1 MAAYQSLF
9 MLIAGFA
16 LIALA
21 SKQIG
26 QFFTRFKLPLISGFL
41 FTGIIAGPFIFD
53 FISVEAT
60 KRLRFVDEF
69 SLAFIA
75 FVAGSELYLKE
86 LRSRFKSIK
95 LVSVG
100 IVVSTFI
107 LGSLTVFVLADF
119 MPFMQG
125 LPVTGRIAIAILA
138 GAILVARSPSS
149 AVAIIKEL
157 RAKGPFTQT
166 VMGVTVVTDV
176 LVIILFAVNASTAD
190 ALLTGLQF
198 NLTFIVLLLVE
209 LTAAVAGGYVVGR
222 ILQRILSSRI
232 NHSVKIGGILLTGY
246 AVFTVTV
253 WIRRVT
259 HDTLPFEVFIEP
271 LLICM
276 IGSFWLINRTDA
288 RDEFLKTLHEV
299 GPLVYIAF
307 FTLTGASLTLNILA
321 DIWPITL
328 LLVAVRLVVIFIGS
342 FTGGVLAGDPV
353 VHSRVSW
360 MAYITQAGVGLGLA
374 KEVGGAFPAWGPAFA
389 TLMISTIVVNQLVGP
404 TLFKWALV
412 WVKEARPRAK
422 KSEPNQIH
430 SAMIFGSDSQ
440 SLALARQLRAHDW
453 EVKIAYSQAEEIE
466 NVTSSYFDV
475 QPMPGLSLSELQAFG
490 VGEAGAV
497 VAMLSDEENHRI
509 CELAH
514 EHFGTDTLIVRLND
528 LANYDRFRELGAFTV
543 RPSTAIISL
552 LDHFVRAPSSVSLLL
567 GMEENHDI
575 IDLEV
580 RNPNLAGMVVRDLR
594 LPSDALILSV
604 RRAGHIII
612 THGYT
617 ELQIGDWVTV
627 VGSLESLE
635 ELELRFGAYSPSS
648 HTVYSLRH
656 ELTAGKDAVGETR

>member
-1 MAAYQSLF
+1 MAAYQNLF
-9 MLIAGFA
+9 MFVAGFV

-26 QFFTRFKLPLISGFL
+26 QFFTKFKLPLISGFL

-53 FISVEAT
+53 FISIEAT
-60 KRLRFVDEF
+60 ERLRFVDEF

-86 LRSRFKSIK
+86 LRGRFKSIK

-107 LGSLTVFVLADF
+107 LGSLTVLVLADF
-119 MPFMQG
+119 MPFMRG
-125 LPVTGRIAIAILA
+125 LPATGRIAIAILA

-176 LVIILFAVNASTAD
+176 LVIILFAVNASIAD

-209 LTAAVAGGYVVGR
+209 LTAAVVGGYVVGR

-232 NHSVKIGGILLTGY
+232 NHGTKIVGILLTGY
-246 AVFTVTV
+246 AVFAVSV
-253 WIRRVT
+253 WIRHVT

-271 LLICM
+271 LLVCM
-276 IGSFWLINRTDA
+276 IGSCWLINRTDA

-307 FTLTGASLTLNILA
+307 FTLTGASLTLDILA

-328 LLVAVRLVVIFIGS
+328 LLVAVRLAVIFIGS
-342 FTGGVLAGDPV
+342 FTGGVLAGDPMTYN
-353 VHSRVSW
+353 RVSW

-389 TLMISTIVVNQLVGP
+389 TLMISTIVVNQLIGP

-422 KSEPNQIH
+422 KSEPDQIH
-430 SAMIFGSDSQ
+430 SAIIFGSDSQ

-453 EVKIAYSQAEEIE
+453 EVKVAYSQTEEIE
-466 NVTSSYFDV
+466 DVTSSCFDA
-475 QPMPGLSLSELQAFG
+475 QPMPGLSQSELQTFG

-497 VAMLSDEENHRI
+497 VAMLSDEENYRI

-514 EHFGTDTLIVRLND
+514 EHFETDNLVVRLND
-528 LANYDRFRELGAFTV
+528 LANYDRFRALGAFTV

-580 RNPNLAGMVVRDLR
+580 RNPNLAGLAVRDLR
-594 LPSDALILSV
+594 LPSDALIVSV

-635 ELELRFGAYSPSS
+635 ELELRFGEYSPAS
-648 HTVYSLRH
+648 HAVYSLRH
-656 ELTAGKDAVGETR
+656 ELAVGKDAPS

>member
-9 MLIAGFA
+9 MLVAGFT
-16 LIALA
+16 LVALA

-41 FTGIIAGPFIFD
+41 FTGIIAGPFIFN
-53 FISVEAT
+53 FVSVEAT
-60 KRLRFVDEF
+60 ERLRFVDEL

-95 LVSVG
+95 LVSIG
-100 IVVSTFI
+100 ITISTFI
-107 LGSLTVFVLADF
+107 LGSLSVFVLADF
-119 MPFMQG
+119 MPFMRG
-125 LPVTGRIAIAILA
+125 FPIASRIAIATLA

-176 LVIILFAVNASTAD
+176 LVIILFAVNSSIAD
-190 ALLTGLQF
+190 ALFTGLRL
-198 NLTFIVLLLVE
+198 NLGFIVLLCVE
-209 LTAAVAGGYVVGR
+209 LTAAVASGYVVGK
-222 ILQRILSSRI
+222 ILQWILSSRI
-232 NHSVKIGGILLTGY
+232 NHTVKIGGILLTGY
-246 AVFTVTV
+246 AVFVISV
-253 WIRRVT
+253 GIRHFT
-259 HDTLPFEVFIEP
+259 HDRLPFEVFIEP
-271 LLICM
+271 LLVCM
-276 IGSFWLINRTDA
+276 VGSFWLINRTNS
-288 RDEFLKTLHEV
+288 RDEFLKALHEV
-299 GPLVYIAF
+299 GPLVYVAF
-307 FTLTGASLTLNILA
+307 FTLTGASLTLDILA
-321 DIWPITL
+321 DLWPIAL
-328 LLVAVRLVVIFIGS
+328 LLVGVRLGVIFIGS
-342 FTGGVLAGDPV
+342 FTGGVLAGDPMT
-353 VHSRVSW
+353 HNRVSW

-374 KEVGGAFPAWGPAFA
+374 KEVEGVFPAWGPAFA
-389 TLMISTIVVNQLVGP
+389 TLMISTIVVNQIIGP
-404 TLFKWALV
+404 AFFKWALG

-422 KSEPNQIH
+422 KSEPDQIH
-430 SAMIFGSDSQ
+430 SAIIFGSDSQ

-453 EVKIAYSQAEEIE
+453 EVKVAYGQTEGIKSMA
-466 NVTSSYFDV
+466 SSYFDV
-475 QPMPGLSLSELQAFG
+475 QPMPGFSLDELQAFG

-497 VAMLSDEENHRI
+497 VTMLSDEENYRI
-509 CELAH
+509 CELAC
-514 EHFGTDTLIVRLND
+514 EHFETDNLVVRLND

-575 IDLEV
+575 IDLEIS
-580 RNPNLAGMVVRDLR
+580 NPNLAGMAVRDLR

-635 ELELRFGAYSPSS
+635 ALELRFGEYSPSL
-648 HTVYSLRH
+648 HTTYPLRRK
-656 ELTAGKDAVGETR
+656 LVLGKDAVGETP

>member
-1 MAAYQSLF
+1 MAAYQNLF
-9 MLIAGFA
+9 MFIAGFT

-26 QFFTRFKLPLISGFL
+26 QLFTRFKLPLISGFL

-60 KRLRFVDEF
+60 ERLRFVDEL

-75 FVAGSELYLKE
+75 FVAGGELHLKE

-95 LVSVG
+95 LVSIG
-100 IVVSTFI
+100 IVVSTLI

-119 MPFMQG
+119 MPFMRG
-125 LPVTGRIAIAILA
+125 FPVASRVAIAILA

-166 VMGVTVVTDV
+166 AMGVTVVTDV
-176 LVIILFAVNASTAD
+176 LVIILFSVNSSIAD
-190 ALLTGLQF
+190 ALLTGLRF
-198 NLTFIVLLLVE
+198 NLTFVILLFVE
-209 LTAAVAGGYVVGR
+209 LMAALAGGYVVGR
-222 ILQRILSSRI
+222 ILQQILSSRI
-232 NHSVKIGGILLTGY
+232 NHIAKIVGILLTGY
-246 AVFTVTV
+246 AVFAVFTG
-253 WIRRVT
+253 IRHFT
-259 HDTLPFEVFIEP
+259 HDRLPFEVFVEP
-271 LLICM
+271 LLVCM

-299 GPLVYIAF
+299 GPLIYIAF
-307 FTLTGASLTLNILA
+307 FTLTGASLTLDILA
-321 DIWPITL
+321 DIWPMTL
-328 LLVAVRLVVIFIGS
+328 LLVAVRLVGIFIGS
-342 FTGGVLAGDPV
+342 FAGGVLAGEPMTYN
-353 VHSRVSW
+353 RVSW

-374 KEVGGAFPAWGPAFA
+374 KEVGGVFPSWGPAFA
-389 TLMISTIVVNQLVGP
+389 TLMISIIMVNQVIGP
-404 TLFKWALV
+404 AFCKWALV
-412 WVKEARPRAK
+412 WVREARPHAK
-422 KSEPNQIH
+422 KSDPDQIH
-430 SAMIFGSDSQ
+430 SAIIFGSDSQ

-453 EVKIAYSQAEEIE
+453 EVKVAHRQTGEMK
-466 NVTSSYFDV
+466 NVASLYFDV
-475 QPMPGLSLSELQAFG
+475 QPMPGFSLDELQAFG
-490 VGEAGAV
+490 VREAGAV
-497 VAMLSDEENHRI
+497 VAMLSDEENYRI
-509 CELAH
+509 CELVH
-514 EHFGTDTLIVRLND
+514 EHFETDNLVVRLND
-528 LANYDRFRELGAFTV
+528 LANYDHFRELGAFTV

-580 RNPNLAGMVVRDLR
+580 RNPNLAGMTVRDLR

-617 ELQIGDWVTV
+617 DLQIGDWVTV

-635 ELELRFGAYSPSS
+635 ALELRFGEYSPSL
-648 HTVYSLRH
+648 HMTYPLQH
-656 ELTAGKDAVGETR
+656 ELVLKKDATG

>member
-1 MAAYQSLF
+1 MAVYQNLF
-9 MLIAGFA
+9 MFIAGFT

-60 KRLRFVDEF
+60 ERLRFVDEL

-95 LVSVG
+95 WVSIG

-119 MPFMQG
+119 IPFMRD
-125 LPVTGRIAIAILA
+125 LPVASRIAIATLA

-157 RAKGPFTQT
+157 RAKGPFAQT
-166 VMGVTVVTDV
+166 VLGVTVVTDV
-176 LVIILFAVNASTAD
+176 LVIILFAVNSSIAD
-190 ALLTGLQF
+190 ALLTGLQL
-198 NLTFIVLLLVE
+198 NLGFIILLLVE
-209 LTAAVAGGYVVGR
+209 LTAAVAGGYVVGK

-246 AVFTVTV
+246 AVFAVSTG
-253 WIRRVT
+253 IRHVT
-259 HDTLPFEVFIEP
+259 HDRLPFDLFIEP
-271 LLICM
+271 LLACM
-276 IGSFWLINRTDA
+276 VGSFWLVNRTDA

-321 DIWPITL
+321 DIWPIAL
-328 LLVAVRLVVIFIGS
+328 LLVVVRLGVIFIGS
-342 FTGGVLAGDPV
+342 FTGGILAGDPMT
-353 VHSRVSW
+353 HNRVSW

-374 KEVGGAFPAWGPAFA
+374 KEVKGVFPVWGSAFA
-389 TLMISTIVVNQLVGP
+389 TLMISTIVVNQIIGP
-404 TLFKWALV
+404 AFFKWALV

-422 KSEPNQIH
+422 KSEPDQIH
-430 SAMIFGSDSQ
+430 SAVIFGSDSQ

-453 EVKIAYSQAEEIE
+453 EVKVAYRQTGEMK
-466 NVTSSYFDV
+466 NVASSYFDV
-475 QPMPGLSLSELQAFG
+475 QPMPGFSLNELQAFG
-490 VGEAGAV
+490 VGEAGAI
-497 VAMLSDEENHRI
+497 VAMLSDEENYRI
-509 CELAH
+509 CELAS
-514 EHFGTDTLIVRLND
+514 EHFETDNLVVRLND

-567 GMEENHDI
+567 GMEDTHDI

-594 LPSDALILSV
+594 LPSDVLILSV

-617 ELQIGDWVTV
+617 ALQIGDWVTV

-635 ELELRFGAYSPSS
+635 ALELRFGEYSPSP
-648 HTVYSLRH
+648 HITHPLRH
-656 ELTAGKDAVGETR
+656 ELALGKDAAG

>member
-1 MAAYQSLF
+1 MAAYQNLF
-9 MLIAGFA
+9 MFVAGFT

-26 QFFTRFKLPLISGFL
+26 QLFARFKLPLISGFL
-41 FTGIIAGPFIFD
+41 FAGIIAGPFIFD

-60 KRLRFVDEF
+60 ERLRFVDEL

-95 LVSVG
+95 LVSIS
-100 IVVSTFI
+100 IVLSTFI

-119 MPFMQG
+119 IPFMRE
-125 LPVTGRIAIAILA
+125 LPVPSRIAIAILA

-166 VMGVTVVTDV
+166 VMGVTVVMDV
-176 LVIILFAVNASTAD
+176 LVIILFSVNSSIAD
-190 ALLTGLQF
+190 ALLTGLRF
-198 NLTFIVLLLVE
+198 NLTFIMLLFVE
-209 LTAAVAGGYVVGR
+209 LTAALAGGYVVGR
-222 ILQRILSSRI
+222 ILQQILSSRI
-232 NHSVKIGGILLTGY
+232 NHIAKIVGILLTGY
-246 AVFTVTV
+246 AVFAVFAG
-253 WIRRVT
+253 IRHFT
-259 HDTLPFEVFIEP
+259 HDRLPFEVFVEP
-271 LLICM
+271 LLVCM
-276 IGSFWLINRTDA
+276 IGGFWLINATDF

-299 GPLVYIAF
+299 GPLIYIAF
-307 FTLTGASLTLNILA
+307 FTLTGASLTLDILA

-328 LLVAVRLVVIFIGS
+328 LLVAVRLAVIFIGS
-342 FTGGVLAGDPV
+342 FTGGVLAGDPMTYNK
-353 VHSRVSW
+353 VSW

-374 KEVGGAFPAWGPAFA
+374 KEAGGTFPAWGPAFA
-389 TLMISTIVVNQLVGP
+389 TLMISIIVVNQIVGP
-404 TLFKWALV
+404 AFFKWALG

-422 KSEPNQIH
+422 KSEPDQIH
-430 SAMIFGSDSQ
+430 STIIFGSDSQ

-453 EVKIAYSQAEEIE
+453 EVKVAYRQTDEIK
-466 NVTSSYFDV
+466 NVTNSYFDV
-475 QPMPGLSLSELQAFG
+475 QPMPGFSLNELQAFG

-497 VAMLSDEENHRI
+497 VAMLSDEENYRI
-509 CELAH
+509 CELAC
-514 EHFGTDTLIVRLND
+514 EHFETDNLVVRLND

-575 IDLEV
+575 IDLEIS
-580 RNPNLAGMVVRDLR
+580 NPNLAGMAVRDLR

-635 ELELRFGAYSPSS
+635 ELELRFGEYSSAL
-648 HTVYSLRH
+648 HTTYPPRH
-656 ELTAGKDAVGETR
+656 ELALGKDTAG

>member
-9 MLIAGFA
+9 MFVAGFT

-60 KRLRFVDEF
+60 ERLRFVDEF
-69 SLAFIA
+69 ALAFIA

-95 LVSVG
+95 LVSIG

-107 LGSLTVFVLADF
+107 LGSLTVFALADF

-125 LPVTGRIAIAILA
+125 LPVVSRIAIAILA

-149 AVAIIKEL
+149 AIAIIKEL
-157 RAKGPFTQT
+157 RAKGPLTQT

-176 LVIILFAVNASTAD
+176 LVIILFAINSSIAD
-190 ALLTGLQF
+190 ALLAGLRF
-198 NLTFIVLLLVE
+198 NLTFIILIFAE
-209 LTAAVAGGYVVGR
+209 LMAAVVGGYVVGR
-222 ILQRILSSRI
+222 ILQRILSTRI
-232 NHSVKIGGILLTGY
+232 NHSIKIGGILLTGY
-246 AVFTVTV
+246 AVFAVSIG
-253 WIRRVT
+253 IRHVT
-259 HDTLPFEVFIEP
+259 HDILPFEVFIEP
-271 LLICM
+271 LLVCM
-276 IGSFWLINRTDA
+276 IGSFWLVNRTDS

-299 GPLVYIAF
+299 GPAVYITF
-307 FTLTGASLTLNILA
+307 FTLTGASLTLDVLA

-328 LLVAVRLVVIFIGS
+328 LLVAVRLAVIFIGS
-342 FTGGVLAGDPV
+342 FTGGVLAGDPMT
-353 VHSRVSW
+353 HNKISW

-374 KEVGGAFPAWGPAFA
+374 KEVGGTFPTWGPTFA
-389 TLMISTIVVNQLVGP
+389 TLMISTIVVNQVIGP
-404 TLFKWALV
+404 AFFKWALV

-422 KSEPNQIH
+422 KSEPDQIH
-430 SAMIFGSDSQ
+430 SAIIFGSDSQ

-453 EVKIAYSQAEEIE
+453 EVKVAYRQIGEIK
-466 NVTSSYFDV
+466 NVARSGFDV
-475 QPMPGLSLSELQAFG
+475 QPMPGFSLDELQAFG

-497 VAMLSDEENHRI
+497 VTMLSDEENYRI
-509 CELAH
+509 CELAY
-514 EHFGTDTLIVRLND
+514 EQFETDNLVVRLND

-580 RNPNLAGMVVRDLR
+580 RNPNIAGMAVRDLR
-594 LPSDALILSV
+594 LPSDALILSI

-627 VGSLESLE
+627 VGALESLE
-635 ELELRFGAYSPSS
+635 ELELRFCEHSPVL
-648 HTVYSLRH
+648 HTTYPRRRKLVL
-656 ELTAGKDAVGETR
+656 EKDAAG

>member
-1 MAAYQSLF
+1 MAAYQNLF
-9 MLIAGFA
+9 MFVAGFA

-41 FTGIIAGPFIFD
+41 FTGIIAGPFIFN

-60 KRLRFVDEF
+60 ERLRFVDEF

-86 LRSRFKSIK
+86 LKSRFKSIK

-119 MPFMQG
+119 MPFMRG
-125 LPVTGRIAIAILA
+125 LPVAGQVAIAILA

-176 LVIILFAVNASTAD
+176 LVIILFAVNASIAD
-190 ALLTGLQF
+190 ALLTGLRF
-198 NLTFIVLLLVE
+198 NLTFIALLFVE
-209 LTAAVAGGYVVGR
+209 LVMAVAGGYVVGK

-232 NHSVKIGGILLTGY
+232 NHSAKIIGILLTGY
-246 AVFTVTV
+246 AVFAVSV
-253 WIRRVT
+253 WIRHVT
-259 HDTLPFEVFIEP
+259 HDSLPFEVFIEP

-288 RDEFLKTLHEV
+288 RDEFLKMLHEV
-299 GPLVYIAF
+299 GPLVYIVF

-321 DIWPITL
+321 EIWPITL
-328 LLVAVRLVVIFIGS
+328 LLVAVRLSVICIGS
-342 FTGGVLAGDPV
+342 FTGGVLAGDPMTYN
-353 VHSRVSW
+353 RVSW
-360 MAYITQAGVGLGLA
+360 MAYLTQAGVGLGLA

-389 TLMISTIVVNQLVGP
+389 TLMISTIVVNQVIGP
-404 TLFKWALV
+404 TFFKWALV

-422 KSEPNQIH
+422 KSEPDQIH
-430 SAMIFGSDSQ
+430 SAIIFGLDNQ

-453 EVKIAYSQAEEIE
+453 EVKVAYRQTEEIE
-466 NVTSSYFDV
+466 NVTSSYFDA
-475 QPMPGLSLSELQAFG
+475 QPMPDLSLDELQAFG
-490 VGEAGAV
+490 VGEAGAI
-497 VAMLSDEENHRI
+497 VAMLSDEENYQI
-509 CELAH
+509 CELAYQ
-514 EHFGTDTLIVRLND
+514 HFGTDNLVVRLND

-580 RNPNLAGMVVRDLR
+580 RNPNLGGMAVRDLR

-635 ELELRFGAYSPSS
+635 ALELRFSDYSPVP
-648 HTVYSLRH
+648 HTVYSVTR
-656 ELTAGKDAVGETR
+656 ELAVGKDASG

>member
-1 MAAYQSLF
+1 MAAYQDLF
-9 MLIAGFA
+9 MFIAGFT

-26 QFFTRFKLPLISGFL
+26 QLFTRFKLPLISGFL
-41 FTGIIAGPFIFD
+41 FTGIIAGPFIFN

-60 KRLRFVDEF
+60 ERLRFVDEL

-95 LVSVG
+95 LVSIG

-107 LGSLTVFVLADF
+107 LGSLTVFVVADF
-119 MPFMQG
+119 IPFMQR
-125 LPVTGRIAIAILA
+125 LPVASRVAIAILA

-157 RAKGPFTQT
+157 RAKGPLTQT

-176 LVIILFAVNASTAD
+176 LVIILFAVNSSIAD
-190 ALLTGLQF
+190 ALLTGLRF
-198 NLTFIVLLLVE
+198 NLTFIILLSVE
-209 LTAAVAGGYVVGR
+209 LIAAVAGGYVVGK

-232 NHSVKIGGILLTGY
+232 NHNVKIGGILLTGY
-246 AVFTVTV
+246 AVFVVSTG
-253 WIRRVT
+253 IRHFT
-259 HDTLPFEVFIEP
+259 HDRLPFEVFVEP
-271 LLICM
+271 LLVCM
-276 IGSFWLINRTDA
+276 IGSFWLINRTDS
-288 RDEFLKTLHEV
+288 RDEFLKALHEV

-321 DIWPITL
+321 EIWPITL
-328 LLVAVRLVVIFIGS
+328 LLVAVRLAVIFIGS
-342 FTGGVLAGDPV
+342 FTGGVLASDPMT
-353 VHSRVSW
+353 HNRVSW

-374 KEVGGAFPAWGPAFA
+374 KEVGGAFPEWGPAFA
-389 TLMISTIVVNQLVGP
+389 TLMISTIVVNQVIGP
-404 TLFKWALV
+404 AFFKWALV

-422 KSEPNQIH
+422 KSEPDQIH
-430 SAMIFGSDSQ
+430 SAFIFGSDSQ
-440 SLALARQLRAHDW
+440 SLALARQLCTHDW
-453 EVKIAYSQAEEIE
+453 EVKVAYRQIGEIE
-466 NVTSSYFDV
+466 NITSLYFDV
-475 QPMPGLSLSELQAFG
+475 QPMPDFSLDELQAFG

-497 VAMLSDEENHRI
+497 VTMLSDEENYRI

-514 EHFGTDTLIVRLND
+514 EHFETDNLVVRLND

-580 RNPNLAGMVVRDLR
+580 RNPNLAGMAVRDLR

-617 ELQIGDWVTV
+617 DLQIGDWVTV

-635 ELELRFGAYSPSS
+635 ALELRFGEDSPAR
-648 HTVYSLRH
+648 HATYSLRH
-656 ELTAGKDAVGETR
+656 ELVLEKDVTG

>member
-1 MAAYQSLF
+1 MAAYQNLF
-9 MLIAGFA
+9 MFVAGFT

-26 QFFTRFKLPLISGFL
+26 QLFTRFKLPLISGFL
-41 FTGIIAGPFIFD
+41 CTGIIAGPFIFN

-60 KRLRFVDEF
+60 ERLRFVDEF
-69 SLAFIA
+69 ALAFIA

-86 LRSRFKSIK
+86 LKDRFKSIK

-119 MPFMQG
+119 MPFTQG
-125 LPVTGRIAIAILA
+125 LPVVSRIAIAILA

-176 LVIILFAVNASTAD
+176 LVIILFAVNSSIAD

-198 NLTFIVLLLVE
+198 NLTFIIWLFVE
-209 LTAAVAGGYVVGR
+209 LTAAVAGGYVVGI

-232 NHSVKIGGILLTGY
+232 NHSAKIGGILLTGY
-246 AVFTVTV
+246 AVFVV
-253 WIRRVT
+253 SIAIRQVT
-259 HDTLPFEVFIEP
+259 HDRLPFEVFVEP
-271 LLICM
+271 LLVCM
-276 IGSFWLINRTDA
+276 IGGFWLVNRTDS

-299 GPLVYIAF
+299 GPVVYITF
-307 FTLTGASLTLNILA
+307 FTLTGASLTLDVLA
-321 DIWPITL
+321 DIWQITL
-328 LLVAVRLVVIFIGS
+328 LLVAVRLGVIFIGS
-342 FTGGVLAGDPV
+342 FTGGVLAGDPMAYN
-353 VHSRVSW
+353 RVSW

-374 KEVGGAFPAWGPAFA
+374 KEVGSTFPTWGPTFA
-389 TLMISTIVVNQLVGP
+389 TLMISTIVVNQIIGP
-404 TLFKWALV
+404 AFFKWAFV

-422 KSEPNQIH
+422 KSEPDQIH
-430 SAMIFGSDSQ
+430 SAIIFGTDSQ
-440 SLALARQLRAHDW
+440 SLALARQLHAHDW
-453 EVKIAYSQAEEIE
+453 EVKVAYRQTGEMK
-466 NVTSSYFDV
+466 NVERSYFDV
-475 QPMPGLSLSELQAFG
+475 QPMPGFSLDELQAFG

-497 VAMLSDEENHRI
+497 VTMLSDEENYRI
-509 CELAH
+509 CELAY
-514 EHFGTDTLIVRLND
+514 EHFETDNLVVRLND

-580 RNPNLAGMVVRDLR
+580 RNPNIAGMAVRDLR

-617 ELQIGDWVTV
+617 ELQLGDWVTV

-635 ELELRFGAYSPSS
+635 TLELRFGEYSPS
-648 HTVYSLRH
+648 LRTKYP
-656 ELTAGKDAVGETR
+656 LRRKLVLGKDAAG

>member
-1 MAAYQSLF
+1 MAAYQNLF
-9 MLIAGFA
+9 MFIAGFT

-26 QFFTRFKLPLISGFL
+26 QFFTKFKLPLISGFL
-41 FTGIIAGPFIFD
+41 FTGIIAGPFIFN
-53 FISVEAT
+53 FISAEAT
-60 KRLRFVDEF
+60 EQLRFVDEL

-95 LVSVG
+95 LVSIG

-119 MPFMQG
+119 MPFMQR
-125 LPVTGRIAIAILA
+125 LPVASRVAIAILA

-149 AVAIIKEL
+149 AIAIIKEL
-157 RAKGPFTQT
+157 RAKGPLTQT

-176 LVIILFAVNASTAD
+176 LVISLFAVNSSIAD
-190 ALLTGLQF
+190 ALLTGLRF
-198 NLTFIVLLLVE
+198 NLTFIILLSVE
-209 LTAAVAGGYVVGR
+209 LIAAVAGGYVVGR

-246 AVFTVTV
+246 AVFAVSAG
-253 WIRRVT
+253 IRHFT
-259 HDTLPFEVFIEP
+259 HDRLLFEVFVEP
-271 LLICM
+271 LLVCM
-276 IGSFWLINRTDA
+276 IGSFWLINRTDS
-288 RDEFLKTLHEV
+288 RDEFLKALHEV

-328 LLVAVRLVVIFIGS
+328 LLVAVRLAVIFIGS
-342 FTGGVLAGDPV
+342 FTGGVLAGDPMT
-353 VHSRVSW
+353 HNRVSW

-374 KEVGGAFPAWGPAFA
+374 KEVGGAFPGWGPAFA
-389 TLMISTIVVNQLVGP
+389 TLMISTIVVNQVIGP
-404 TLFKWALV
+404 AFFKGALV

-422 KSEPNQIH
+422 KSEPDQIH
-430 SAMIFGSDSQ
+430 SAIIFGSDSQ
-440 SLALARQLRAHDW
+440 SLALARQLRTHDW
-453 EVKIAYSQAEEIE
+453 EVKVAYRQTAEMK
-466 NVTSSYFDV
+466 NVSSLYFDV
-475 QPMPGLSLSELQAFG
+475 QPMPGFSLDELQAFG

-497 VAMLSDEENHRI
+497 VTMLSDEENYRI
-509 CELAH
+509 CEFAH
-514 EHFGTDTLIVRLND
+514 EHFETDNLVVRLND
-528 LANYDRFRELGAFTV
+528 LANYDRFRKLGAFTV

-575 IDLEV
+575 IDIEV
-580 RNPNLAGMVVRDLR
+580 RSPNLAGMAVRDLR

-617 ELQIGDWVTV
+617 DLQIGDWVTV

-635 ELELRFGAYSPSS
+635 ALELRFGEDSPAR
-648 HTVYSLRH
+648 HTTYSLRH
-656 ELTAGKDAVGETR
+656 ELVLEKDATG

>member
-1 MAAYQSLF
+1 MAAYQNLF
-9 MLIAGFA
+9 IFVAGFT

-26 QFFTRFKLPLISGFL
+26 ELFARFKLPLISGFL
-41 FTGIIAGPFIFD
+41 FTGMVAGPFIFG

-60 KRLRFVDEF
+60 ERLRFVDEL

-86 LRSRFKSIK
+86 LRSRFKSIN
-95 LVSVG
+95 LVSTG

-107 LGSLTVFVLADF
+107 LGSLAVFVLADF
-119 MPFMQG
+119 IPFMRG
-125 LPVTGRIAIAILA
+125 LPVASRIAIAIIA

-166 VMGVTVVTDV
+166 AMGVTVVTDV
-176 LVIILFAVNASTAD
+176 LVIILFSVNSSIAD
-190 ALLTGLQF
+190 ALLTGLRF
-198 NLTFIVLLLVE
+198 NLTFIILLFAE
-209 LTAAVAGGYVVGR
+209 LIAALAGGYVVGR

-232 NHSVKIGGILLTGY
+232 NHIAKIVGILLTGY
-246 AVFTVTV
+246 AVFAAFA
-253 WIRRVT
+253 WIRHFT
-259 HDTLPFEVFIEP
+259 HARLPFEVFVEP
-271 LLICM
+271 LLVCM
-276 IGSFWLINRTDA
+276 IGSFWLINATA
-288 RDEFLKTLHEV
+288 LRDEFLKTLRDI
-299 GPLVYIAF
+299 GPPIYIAF
-307 FTLTGASLTLNILA
+307 FTLTGASLTLDILA

-328 LLVAVRLVVIFIGS
+328 LLVVVRLVGIFIGS
-342 FTGGVLAGDPV
+342 FTGGVLAGEPMIDNK
-353 VHSRVSW
+353 VSW

-374 KEVGGAFPAWGPAFA
+374 KEVGGAFPTWGPAFA
-389 TLMISTIVVNQLVGP
+389 TLIISTIVVNQIIGP
-404 TLFKWALV
+404 AFFKWALV

-422 KSEPNQIH
+422 KSEPDQIH
-430 SAMIFGSDSQ
+430 SAIIFGSDSQ

-453 EVKIAYSQAEEIE
+453 EVKVAYRQTGEMKNMA
-466 NVTSSYFDV
+466 NSYFDV
-475 QPMPGLSLSELQAFG
+475 QPMPGFSLNELQAFG
-490 VGEAGAV
+490 VGEAGALV
-497 VAMLSDEENHRI
+497 VMLSDEENYRI
-509 CELAH
+509 CELAY
-514 EHFGTDTLIVRLND
+514 EHFETDNLVVRLND

-575 IDLEV
+575 IDLEI
-580 RNPNLAGMVVRDLR
+580 RNPNLAGMAVRDLR
-594 LPSDALILSV
+594 LPADVLILSA

-627 VGSLESLE
+627 VGSLESLG
-635 ELELRFGAYSPSS
+635 ELELRFGEYSPSH
-648 HTVYSLRH
+648 HTTHPLRH
-656 ELTAGKDAVGETR
+656 ELTIGKDAAG

>member
-9 MLIAGFA
+9 MFIAGFA
-16 LIALA
+16 LVALA

-53 FISVEAT
+53 FISIEAT
-60 KRLRFVDEF
+60 ERLRFVDEL

-86 LRSRFKSIK
+86 LRSRFRSIK
-95 LVSVG
+95 LVSIG

-107 LGSLTVFVLADF
+107 LGSLTVLVLADF
-119 MPFMQG
+119 MPFMRG
-125 LPVTGRIAIAILA
+125 LPVTGRVAIAILA

-176 LVIILFAVNASTAD
+176 LVIILFAVNASIAD

-222 ILQRILSSRI
+222 ILRRILSSRI
-232 NHSVKIGGILLTGY
+232 HHGAKIVGILLTGY
-246 AVFTVTV
+246 AVFAISIWV
-253 WIRRVT
+253 RHAT
-259 HDTLPFEVFIEP
+259 HASLPFEVFIEP

-276 IGSFWLINRTDA
+276 IGSFWLINRTEA

-299 GPLVYIAF
+299 GPLIYIAF
-307 FTLTGASLTLNILA
+307 FTLTGASLTLDILA

-328 LLVAVRLVVIFIGS
+328 LLVAVRLAVIFIGS
-342 FTGGVLAGDPV
+342 FTGGVMAGDPMP
-353 VHSRVSW
+353 HNRVSW

-389 TLMISTIVVNQLVGP
+389 TLMISTIVVNQLIGP
-404 TLFKWALV
+404 TLFKWALA

-422 KSEPNQIH
+422 KSEPDQIH
-430 SAMIFGSDSQ
+430 SAIIFGSDSQ
-440 SLALARQLRAHDW
+440 ALALARQLRAHDW
-453 EVKIAYSQAEEIE
+453 EVKVAYSQTGEME
-466 NVTSSYFDV
+466 NVTGSYFDV
-475 QPMPGLSLSELQAFG
+475 QPMPGLSLKELQAFG

-509 CELAH
+509 CELTY
-514 EHFGTDTLIVRLND
+514 EHFGTDTLVVRLND

-552 LDHFVRAPSSVSLLL
+552 LDHFVRAPSSISLLL
-567 GMEENHDI
+567 GMEENYDI

-580 RNPNLAGMVVRDLR
+580 RNPNLAGMAVRDLR
-594 LPSDALILSV
+594 LPSDALILSA

-635 ELELRFGAYSPSS
+635 ELELRFGEDGQSS
-648 HTVYSLRH
+648 HAVYSLRH
-656 ELTAGKDAVGETR
+656 ELALGKDT

>member
-1 MAAYQSLF
+1 MAAYQNLF
-9 MLIAGFA
+9 MLVAGFT
-16 LIALA
+16 LITLA

-41 FTGIIAGPFIFD
+41 FTGIVAGPFIFD
-53 FISVEAT
+53 FISVEVT
-60 KRLRFVDEF
+60 ERLRFVDEL

-95 LVSVG
+95 LVSIG

-119 MPFMQG
+119 MPFMRG
-125 LPVTGRIAIAILA
+125 LPVASRIAIAILA

-149 AVAIIKEL
+149 AVAVIKEL

-166 VMGVTVVTDV
+166 AMGVTVVMDV
-176 LVIILFAVNASTAD
+176 LVIVLFSVNSSIAD
-190 ALLTGLQF
+190 ALLTGLRF
-198 NLTFIVLLLVE
+198 NLTLIILLFVE
-209 LTAAVAGGYVVGR
+209 LMVALAGGYVVGR
-222 ILQRILSSRI
+222 ILQQILSSRI
-232 NHSVKIGGILLTGY
+232 NHIAKTVGILLTGY
-246 AVFTVTV
+246 AVFAVFAG
-253 WIRRVT
+253 IRHFT
-259 HDTLPFEVFIEP
+259 HDRLLFEVFVEP
-271 LLICM
+271 LLVCM

-288 RDEFLKTLHEV
+288 RDELLKTLRDI
-299 GPLVYIAF
+299 GPLIYIAF
-307 FTLTGASLTLNILA
+307 FTLTGASLTLDILA

-328 LLVAVRLVVIFIGS
+328 LLVAVRLVGIFIGS
-342 FTGGVLAGDPV
+342 FTGGVLAGEPMT
-353 VHSRVSW
+353 HNKVSW

-389 TLMISTIVVNQLVGP
+389 TLIISTIVVNQIVGP
-404 TLFKWALV
+404 AFFKWALV

-422 KSEPNQIH
+422 KSEPDQIH
-430 SAMIFGSDSQ
+430 SAIIFGSDGQ

-453 EVKIAYSQAEEIE
+453 EVKVAYRQTGEMKKVA
-466 NVTSSYFDV
+466 SSYFNV
-475 QPMPGLSLSELQAFG
+475 QPMPGFSLNALQAFG

-497 VAMLSDEENHRI
+497 IVMLSDEENYRI
-509 CELAH
+509 CELAY
-514 EHFGTDTLIVRLND
+514 EHFETDNLVVRLND

-575 IDLEV
+575 IDLEI
-580 RNPNLAGMVVRDLR
+580 RDPNLAGMAVRDLR

-635 ELELRFGAYSPSS
+635 ELELRFGEYSPAL
-648 HTVYSLRH
+648 HTTHPLRRK
-656 ELTAGKDAVGETR
+656 LTLGKDAAG

>member
-1 MAAYQSLF
+1 MAAYQNLF
-9 MLIAGFA
+9 MFIAGFT

-26 QFFTRFKLPLISGFL
+26 QLFTRFKLPLISGFL
-41 FTGIIAGPFIFD
+41 FTGIIAGPFIFN

-60 KRLRFVDEF
+60 ERLRFVDEL

-95 LVSVG
+95 LVSLG

-107 LGSLTVFVLADF
+107 LGSLTVFVLADY
-119 MPFMQG
+119 MPFMRE
-125 LPVTGRIAIAILA
+125 LPVASRIAIAILA

-157 RAKGPFTQT
+157 RAKGPLTQT

-176 LVIILFAVNASTAD
+176 LVIILFAVNSSIAD
-190 ALLTGLQF
+190 ALLTGLRF
-198 NLTFIVLLLVE
+198 NLTFILVLLVE
-209 LTAAVAGGYVVGR
+209 LTAAVAGGYVIGK
-222 ILQRILSSRI
+222 ILQRLLSSRI
-232 NHSVKIGGILLTGY
+232 DHRAKIGGILLTGY
-246 AVFTVTV
+246 AVFAVSAG
-253 WIRRVT
+253 IRHLT
-259 HDTLPFEVFIEP
+259 HDRLPFEVFIEP
-271 LLICM
+271 LLVCM

-307 FTLTGASLTLNILA
+307 FTLTGASLTLDILG

-328 LLVAVRLVVIFIGS
+328 LLVAVRLGVIFIGS
-342 FTGGVLAGDPV
+342 FTGGVLARDPMT
-353 VHSRVSW
+353 HNKISW

-389 TLMISTIVVNQLVGP
+389 TLMISTIVVNQVIGP
-404 TLFKWALV
+404 ALFKWALV
-412 WVKEARPRAK
+412 WVKEARPHAK
-422 KSEPNQIH
+422 KSEPDQIH
-430 SAMIFGSDSQ
+430 SAIIFGSDSQ

-453 EVKIAYSQAEEIE
+453 EVKVAYRQTGELK
-466 NVTSSYFDV
+466 NVASSYFDV
-475 QPMPGLSLSELQAFG
+475 QPMPGFSLDELQAFG

-497 VAMLSDEENHRI
+497 VTMLSDEENYRI

-514 EHFGTDTLIVRLND
+514 EHFQTDNLVVRLND
-528 LANYDRFRELGAFTV
+528 LANNDSFRELGAFTV

-567 GMEENHDI
+567 GMEDNHDI

-580 RNPNLAGMVVRDLR
+580 RNPNIAGMAVRDLR

-635 ELELRFGAYSPSS
+635 MLELRFGEYSPSP
-648 HTVYSLRH
+648 HTTYPLRR
-656 ELTAGKDAVGETR
+656 ELVLRKDAAG

>member
-1 MAAYQSLF
+1 MAVYQNLF
-9 MLIAGFA
+9 MCVAGFT
-16 LIALA
+16 LIMLA

-26 QFFTRFKLPLISGFL
+26 QFFTRFKFPLISGFL
-41 FTGIIAGPFIFD
+41 FTGIVAGPFIFD

-60 KRLRFVDEF
+60 ERLRFVDEL

-86 LRSRFKSIK
+86 LKSRFKSIK

-107 LGSLTVFVLADF
+107 LGSVTVFVLADF
-119 MPFMQG
+119 MPFMRG
-125 LPVTGRIAIAILA
+125 LPVASRVALSILA

-157 RAKGPFTQT
+157 RAKGPFAQT

-176 LVIILFAVNASTAD
+176 LVIILFAVNSSIAD
-190 ALLTGLQF
+190 ALLTGLRF
-198 NLTFIVLLLVE
+198 NLTFIALLFVE
-209 LTAAVAGGYVVGR
+209 LTAAVAWGYLIGR
-222 ILQRILSSRI
+222 ILQRMLSSRI
-232 NHSVKIGGILLTGY
+232 NHSVKIAGILLTGY
-246 AVFTVTV
+246 AVFVISAG
-253 WIRRVT
+253 IRHFT
-259 HDTLPFEVFIEP
+259 HDRLPFEVFVEP
-271 LLICM
+271 LLVCM
-276 IGSFWLINRTDA
+276 VGSFWLINRTAA
-288 RDEFLKTLHEV
+288 RDEFLKMLHEV

-307 FTLTGASLTLNILA
+307 FTLTGASLTLDILA

-328 LLVAVRLVVIFIGS
+328 LLVAVRLGVIFIGS
-342 FTGGVLAGDPV
+342 FTGGVLARDPMT
-353 VHSRVSW
+353 HNKVSW

-374 KEVGGAFPAWGPAFA
+374 KEVEGTFPVWGPAFA
-389 TLMISTIVVNQLVGP
+389 TLMISTIVVNQVIGP
-404 TLFKWALV
+404 ALFKWALV

-422 KSEPNQIH
+422 KSEPDQIH
-430 SAMIFGSDSQ
+430 SAIIFGSDSQ

-453 EVKIAYSQAEEIE
+453 EVKVAYRQTGEMK
-466 NVTSSYFDV
+466 NVASSYFDI
-475 QPMPGLSLSELQAFG
+475 QPMPGFSLNELQAFG

-497 VAMLSDEENHRI
+497 VAMLSDEENYRI

-514 EHFGTDTLIVRLND
+514 EHFETDNLVVRLND
-528 LANYDRFRELGAFTV
+528 LVNYDRFRELGAFTV
-543 RPSTAIISL
+543 RPPTAIISL

-580 RNPNLAGMVVRDLR
+580 RNPNIAGRAVRDLR

-635 ELELRFGAYSPSS
+635 ALELRFGEHSPAL
-648 HTVYSLRH
+648 HATYPLRH
-656 ELTAGKDAVGETR
+656 ELALGKDTVG

>member
-9 MLIAGFA
+9 MFIAGFA
-16 LIALA
+16 LVALA

-60 KRLRFVDEF
+60 ERLRFVDEL

-86 LRSRFKSIK
+86 LRSRFRSIK
-95 LVSVG
+95 LVSIG

-119 MPFMQG
+119 MPFMRG
-125 LPVTGRIAIAILA
+125 LSVTGRVAIAMLA

-176 LVIILFAVNASTAD
+176 LVIVLFAVNASTAD

-198 NLTFIVLLLVE
+198 NLTFIVLLLAE
-209 LTAAVAGGYVVGR
+209 LTAAVAGGYIVGR

-232 NHSVKIGGILLTGY
+232 PHGAKIGGILLTGY
-246 AVFTVTV
+246 AVFAVTI
-253 WIRRVT
+253 WIRHAT
-259 HDTLPFEVFIEP
+259 HASLPFEVFIEP
-271 LLICM
+271 LLVCM

-307 FTLTGASLTLNILA
+307 FTLTGASLTLDILA

-328 LLVAVRLVVIFIGS
+328 LLVVVRLAVIFIGS
-342 FTGGVLAGDPV
+342 FTGGVLAGDPMT
-353 VHSRVSW
+353 HNRVSW

-389 TLMISTIVVNQLVGP
+389 TLMISTIVVNQLIGP
-404 TLFKWALV
+404 TLFKWALA

-422 KSEPNQIH
+422 KSEPDQIH
-430 SAMIFGSDSQ
+430 SAIIFGSDSQ
-440 SLALARQLRAHDW
+440 ALALARQLRAHDW
-453 EVKIAYSQAEEIE
+453 EVKVAYSQTGEME
-466 NVTSSYFDV
+466 NVTSSYFDA
-475 QPMPGLSLSELQAFG
+475 QPMPALSLGEFQAFG

-509 CELAH
+509 CELIY
-514 EHFGTDTLIVRLND
+514 EHFGTDTLVVRLND
-528 LANYDRFRELGAFTV
+528 LANYDRFGELGAFTV

-580 RNPNLAGMVVRDLR
+580 HNPNLAGMAVRDLR
-594 LPSDALILSV
+594 LPSDVLILSA
-604 RRAGHIII
+604 RRAGYIII

-627 VGSLESLE
+627 VGSLESLG
-635 ELELRFGAYSPSS
+635 ELELRFGEYGKSS
-648 HTVYSLRH
+648 HTVHALRH
-656 ELTAGKDAVGETR
+656 ELALGKDT

>member
-1 MAAYQSLF
+1 MAAYQNLF
-9 MLIAGFA
+9 MFVAGFI

-26 QFFTRFKLPLISGFL
+26 QLFTRFKLPLISGFL

-60 KRLRFVDEF
+60 ERLRFVDEF
-69 SLAFIA
+69 ALAFIA

-95 LVSVG
+95 LVSIG

-119 MPFMQG
+119 IPFMQG
-125 LPVTGRIAIAILA
+125 LPVVSRIAIAILA

-149 AVAIIKEL
+149 AIAIIKEL

-176 LVIILFAVNASTAD
+176 LVIILFAVNSSIAD
-190 ALLTGLQF
+190 ALLTGLRF
-198 NLTFIVLLLVE
+198 NLTFIILLVVE
-209 LTAAVAGGYVVGR
+209 LMAAVAGGYVVGR

-232 NHSVKIGGILLTGY
+232 NHSAKIGGILLTGY
-246 AVFTVTV
+246 AVFAISAG
-253 WIRRVT
+253 IRHFT
-259 HDTLPFEVFIEP
+259 HARLPFELFVEP

-276 IGSFWLINRTDA
+276 IGSFWLINSTDS

-299 GPLVYIAF
+299 GPVVYIAF
-307 FTLTGASLTLNILA
+307 FTLTGASLTLDVLA

-328 LLVAVRLVVIFIGS
+328 LLVAVRLGVIFIGS
-342 FTGGVLAGDPV
+342 FTGGVLAGDPMT
-353 VHSRVSW
+353 HNRVSW
-360 MAYITQAGVGLGLA
+360 LTYITQAGVGLGLA
-374 KEVGGAFPAWGPAFA
+374 KEVGGTFPTWGPTFA
-389 TLMISTIVVNQLVGP
+389 TLMISTIVVNQVIGP
-404 TLFKWALV
+404 AFFKWAFV

-422 KSEPNQIH
+422 KSEPDQIH
-430 SAMIFGSDSQ
+430 SAIIFGADSQ
-440 SLALARQLRAHDW
+440 SLALARQLRTHDW
-453 EVKIAYSQAEEIE
+453 EVKVAYRQTGEMR
-466 NVTSSYFDV
+466 NVERSYFDV
-475 QPMPGLSLSELQAFG
+475 QPMPGFSLDELQAFG

-497 VAMLSDEENHRI
+497 VTMLSDEENYRI
-509 CELAH
+509 CELAY
-514 EHFGTDTLIVRLND
+514 EHFGTDNLVVRLND

-580 RNPNLAGMVVRDLR
+580 RNPNIAGMAVRDLR
-594 LPSDALILSV
+594 LPSDALIVSV
-604 RRAGHIII
+604 HRDGHIII

-635 ELELRFGAYSPSS
+635 TLELRFGEYLPA
-648 HTVYSLRH
+648 LRTKYPLRR
-656 ELTAGKDAVGETR
+656 ELALGKDTAG

>member
-1 MAAYQSLF
+1 M
-9 MLIAGFA
+9 
-16 LIALA
+16 
-21 SKQIG
+21 
-26 QFFTRFKLPLISGFL
+26 ISGFL

-60 KRLRFVDEF
+60 EQLRFVDEF

-86 LRSRFKSIK
+86 LKSRFKSIK

-119 MPFMQG
+119 MPFMRG

-176 LVIILFAVNASTAD
+176 LVIILFAVNASIAD

-222 ILQRILSSRI
+222 ILQRILSSGI
-232 NHSVKIGGILLTGY
+232 NQGVKIGGILLTGY
-246 AVFTVTV
+246 AVFAVTT
-253 WIRRVT
+253 WIRHVT

-271 LLICM
+271 LLVCM

-299 GPLVYIAF
+299 GALVYIAF
-307 FTLTGASLTLNILA
+307 FTLTGASLTLDILA

-328 LLVAVRLVVIFIGS
+328 LLVAVRLAVIFIGS

-353 VHSRVSW
+353 AHSRISW

-389 TLMISTIVVNQLVGP
+389 TLMISTIVVNQLIGP

-422 KSEPNQIH
+422 KSEPDQIH
-430 SAMIFGSDSQ
+430 SAIIFGSDSQ

-453 EVKIAYSQAEEIE
+453 EVKVAYSQTEEIE
-466 NVTSSYFDV
+466 NVTSSYFDA
-475 QPMPGLSLSELQAFG
+475 QPMPNLSLSGLQAFG

-497 VAMLSDEENHRI
+497 VAMLSDEENHSI
-509 CELAH
+509 CELAY

-567 GMEENHDI
+567 GLEENHDI

-580 RNPNLAGMVVRDLR
+580 RNPNLAGMAVRDLR

-635 ELELRFGAYSPSS
+635 ELELRFGEYSPAS
-648 HTVYSLRH
+648 HAVYSLRH
-656 ELTAGKDAVGETR
+656 ELAAGKDASS